1 MWEDGEAA
9 HKRRRVLVRFQF
21 EGCMGSRNILVT
33 GPAINEHAV
42 NLIVSKGYRVSYVP
56 PYTSEDDL
64 IRIVTDL
71 DPVGVVVRMGRFGEA
86 AIEAAPSLRVLSKH
100 GVGVDNIDVDA
111 ASRRDI
117 AVVVAAGAN
126 ALSVAEHAMALLF
139 AVVKRIVPLDGSLRA
154 GRWEKPGFSG
164 KELAGLTIGLV
175 GFGAIARHMAA
186 FAKAFALKVRAFDP
200 FADEAAFAAAGVQR
214 VTDLD
219 DLIASSDIV
228 SLHCP
233 LTPDTRNLIDDRRLG
248 MMRPGSFIIN
258 TARGGLI
265 DEDALLRAVQSGQIA
280 GAGLDSFQK
289 EPPADNHPFWQ
300 DQRIVVT
307 PHIGG
312 VTQEANGRVGVD
324 AVEGIFAIVEGRPL
338 GRERI
343 VNHRSLVHG
352 SAARTP
358 A

>member
-1 MWEDGEAA
+1 MLKAA
-9 HKRRRVLVRFQF
+9 PRPRAFRFEVR
-21 EGCMGSRNILVT
+21 MGSRNILVT
-33 GPAINEHAV
+33 GPAINEQAV
-42 NLIVSKGYRVSYVP
+42 RLIADKGYQVSYVP

-64 IRIVTDL
+64 VRIVTDL

-111 ASRRDI
+111 ASRREI
-117 AVVVAAGAN
+117 PVVVATGAN
-126 ALSVAEHAMALLF
+126 ALSVAEHAIALLF
-139 AVVKRIVPLDGSLRA
+139 AVVKRIVPLDSGLRA

-164 KELAGLTIGLV
+164 KEIDGMTVGLV
-175 GFGAIARHMAA
+175 GFGAIARHTAA
-186 FAKAFALKVRAFDP
+186 FAKGFGLKVQALDP
-200 FADEAAFAAAGVQR
+200 FADEAAFAEAGVQR
-214 VTDLD
+214 VADVD
-219 DLIASSDIV
+219 DLIASSDIL

-233 LTPDTRNLIDDRRLG
+233 LTPETRNLLDDRRLG
-248 MMRPGSFIIN
+248 MMKPGSFVIN

-265 DEDALLRAVQSGQIA
+265 DEDALLRAVESGQIA
-280 GAGLDSFQK
+280 GAGLDTFQT
-289 EPPADNHPFWQ
+289 EPPAENHPFWQ
-300 DQRIVVT
+300 NQRIVVT

-312 VTQEANGRVGVD
+312 VTQEANVRVGVD

-343 VNHRSLVHG
+343 VNHRALAKS
-352 SAARTP
+352 P

>member
-1 MWEDGEAA
+1 MLKAA
-9 HKRRRVLVRFQF
+9 PRPRAFHFEVR
-21 EGCMGSRNILVT
+21 MGSRNILVT
-33 GPAINEHAV
+33 GPAINEQAV
-42 NLIVSKGYRVSYVP
+42 RLIADKGYQVSYVP

-64 IRIVTDL
+64 VRIVTEL

-111 ASRRDI
+111 ASRREI
-117 AVVVAAGAN
+117 PVIVATGAN
-126 ALSVAEHAMALLF
+126 SLSVAEHAIALLF
-139 AVVKRIVPLDGSLRA
+139 AVVKRIVPLDSGLRA

-164 KELAGLTIGLV
+164 KELAGMTVGLV
-175 GFGAIARHMAA
+175 GFGAIARHTAA
-186 FAKAFALKVRAFDP
+186 FARGFGLEVQAFDP
-200 FADEAAFAAAGVQR
+200 FADEAAFAEAGVQR
-214 VTDLD
+214 VADVD
-219 DLIASSDIV
+219 DLIASSDIL

-233 LTPDTRNLIDDRRLG
+233 LTPETRNLLDDRRLG
-248 MMRPGSFIIN
+248 MMKPGSFVIN

-265 DEDALLRAVQSGQIA
+265 DEDALLRAVESGQIA
-280 GAGLDSFQK
+280 GAGLDTFQT
-289 EPPADNHPFWQ
+289 EPPAENHPFWQ
-300 DQRIVVT
+300 SQRIVVT

-312 VTQEANGRVGVD
+312 VTQEANVRVGVD

-343 VNHRSLVHG
+343 VNHRALAKS
-352 SAARTP
+352 P